1 MSGDK
6 VDKKWSEKGLG
17 AYETAQILGTL
28 KHYGIDVDEAG
39 FKAKAADAW
48 PLQLAAEWQSQWKGI
63 GQFKSFPASAVE
75 ALWRRWLPEQAQPL
89 DLVEALAQLMQS
101 LIGLR
106 KGDGSQVEAGFSK
119 VEATV
124 KRIPP
129 EGDRRER
136 FVAEVVM
143 VMSSAMQTLDLLAEA
158 LAKDAH
164 VTEAGRLVDL
174 EESLFPVRKGVSR
187 ALIQAATGEAK
198 AGSDALVQIAQD
210 NGRDD
215 YGRLAAV
222 DALLHL
228 GQPKPALAAVR
239 LLLEKASAAGDGD
252 LFEALHGRLH
262 QLSHGLTEEQDQ
274 RALVEAVEKAHR
286 ALDQLG
292 RKAH

>member
-17 AYETAQILGTL
+17 GYETAQILGTL
-28 KHYGIDVDEAG
+28 KHYGVDVDETG
-39 FKAKAADAW
+39 FKTRAADAW

-63 GQFKSFPASAVE
+63 GPFKSFPAAAVE

-89 DLVEALAQLMQS
+89 DLVEALAQLMQA
-101 LIGLR
+101 LIALR
-106 KGDGSQVEAGFSK
+106 KGDGSKVEAGFAK
-119 VEATV
+119 VEETV

-129 EGDRRER
+129 DGDRRER

-158 LAKDAH
+158 LAKDSH
-164 VTEAGRLVDL
+164 VAEAARLVDL

-198 AGSDALVQIAQD
+198 AGSEALLAIAQD
-210 NGRDD
+210 DGRDD

-228 GQPKPALAAVR
+228 DQSRPALTAVR
-239 LLLEKASAAGDGD
+239 GLLEKASASGDGD